1 MLSKGGTLSLGSALT
16 RNLRHSGAGLQPWLF
31 VLTAGALLY
40 LVVPPVLFILSTSF
54 VSEIGPDAGSFTLRH
69 YRNIFGS
76 LSDLTRLLWNSLVFS
91 GGSATVALL
100 LGTTVAWLAERTN
113 APFRSFA
120 YAFAFIS
127 FGVPGIVKVIGW
139 ILLLGPRAGLINVA
153 VRDMTGVF
161 PVFDLFSMTGM
172 VLVEAV
178 VWSPVVFLLMATPF
192 RSMDPTLEEAGMV
205 AGSSNWQVFTRVTVP
220 LATPS
225 VLAVLLLTVVRAIE
239 SFETPALVGLP
250 AGVEVLTT
258 KIYLR
263 IKSGYFPRYGEA
275 SAYSII
281 LIGLVALGLIFYHRR
296 TAHGHK
302 FTTVTG
308 KGYRPRRIDLGRWRW
323 PAGLLLLTLPA
334 LQVAPLVAL
343 VWASVLPYM
352 QHPSSTAF
360 GLVSLNNYFVTLNDP
375 TIVLAVRNSLTIS
388 LTAASVTVL
397 ITFIAAWLIVRTNIP
412 GRWALDQLA
421 MFPLVLPGLVL
432 GVAILKL
439 YAALPLPIYG
449 TIWIMFFAFVVS
461 FLPYGMRFSYT
472 GLLSIHRELE
482 ESSTT
487 CGGNWGQT
495 IIRILVPLMLPALFA
510 GWIFIF
516 LITIRHLSLP
526 LLLYGPGSQVISV
539 TIWELWDN
547 GRIGEVAAFSL
558 LTTTGTV
565 LLAIIF
571 QRLSQRFA
579 LEV

>member
-1 MLSKGGTLSLGSALT
+1 MSLSSGLT
-16 RNLRHSGAGLQPWLF
+16 RSLRERGTELQPWLF
-31 VLTAGALLY
+31 VFTAAALIY
-40 LVVPPVLFILSTSF
+40 LVAPPVLFILSTSF
-54 VSEIGPDAGSFTLRH
+54 VSEIGPDAGAFTLRH

-91 GGSATVALL
+91 GGSAGAALL

-113 APFRSFA
+113 APFRSLA

-139 ILLLGPRAGLINVA
+139 ILLFGPRAGLINVA
-153 VRDMTGVF
+153 VRDMTGIF
-161 PVFDLFSMTGM
+161 PIFNLFSMAGM
-172 VLVEAV
+172 ILVEAV
-178 VWSPVVFLLMATPF
+178 VWSPVVFLLMAPPF
-192 RSMDPTLEEAGMV
+192 RSMDPALEEAGMV
-205 AGSSNWQVFTRVTVP
+205 AGSSNWQVFMRVTVP
-220 LATPS
+220 LAAPS

-250 AGVEVLTT
+250 AGIEVLTT
-258 KIYLR
+258 KIYR
-263 IKSGYFPRYGEA
+263 QIKSGFFPRYGEA

-296 TAHGHK
+296 TGHGHK

-323 PAGLLLLTLPA
+323 PAGFLLLTLPA
-334 LQVAPLVAL
+334 LQVAPLIAL
-343 VWASVLPYM
+343 VWASLLPYM
-352 QHPSSTAF
+352 QHPSRKAF
-360 GLVSLNNYFVTLNDP
+360 ELVSLKNYFATFNDP
-375 TIVLAVRNSLTIS
+375 TIVLAVTNSLTIS
-388 LTAASVTVL
+388 LTAASATVL
-397 ITFIAAWLIVRTNIP
+397 ITFVAAWLIVRTNIP

-482 ESSTT
+482 ESSAT
-487 CGGNWGQT
+487 CGGSWRQT
-495 IIRILVPLMLPALFA
+495 VTKILVPLMLPALFA
-510 GWIFIF
+510 GWIYIF

-565 LLAIIF
+565 LLAILF
-571 QRLSQRFA
+571 RRLSERFSVA
-579 LEV
+579 V